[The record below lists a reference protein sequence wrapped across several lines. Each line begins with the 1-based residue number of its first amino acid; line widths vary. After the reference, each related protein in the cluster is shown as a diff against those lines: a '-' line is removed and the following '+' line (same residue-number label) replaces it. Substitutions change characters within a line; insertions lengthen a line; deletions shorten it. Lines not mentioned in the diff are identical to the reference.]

1 MLRVAFYTLG
11 CKVNQYESNAT
22 AQAFRERGDCIV
34 PYGERADVVII
45 NTCAVTEESERKGR
59 QIVRRS
65 RKQYPDA
72 VLAVMGCLS
81 QKNGRSG
88 LEEADIVIGS
98 DGKQTLPSLVD
109 AFLAGRN
116 PVERVGRIRDCHVY
130 ENAFSGHGE
139 RTRATVKI
147 EDGCNNFCTYCIIP
161 YLRGPVRSR
170 PKEDALA
177 EIRRLAAD
185 GYREIV
191 LTGIH
196 LDSYGKDL
204 EKTSLADL
212 LEEIEKIDGVERVR
226 LGSLEPVFMSEA
238 NVRRLASCEKL
249 CPQFHLSL
257 QSGCARTLKA
267 MNRHYTPQEFS
278 ESVAFIRRYIPQA
291 ALTTDVIVGFP
302 GETEEDF
309 LESLSFVK
317 KTAFSKV
324 HVFPYSSRPGT
335 RAAEF
340 PDPVAPDIRKRR
352 TAEML
357 AVAEEAEASFLRSLI
372 GKTESVLFERG
383 KNGIYSGHCRNYA
396 EVRVAS
402 RTDLTNRILPVLVD
416 GAEKTYCTGRIRP
429 DGK

>member
-1 MLRVAFYTLG
+1 
-11 CKVNQYESNAT
+11 
-22 AQAFRERGDCIV
+22 
-34 PYGERADVVII
+34 
-45 NTCAVTEESERKGR
+45 
-59 QIVRRS
+59 
-65 RKQYPDA
+65 
-72 VLAVMGCLS
+72 
-81 QKNGRSG
+81 
-88 LEEADIVIGS
+88 
-98 DGKQTLPSLVD
+98 
-109 AFLAGRN
+109 
-116 PVERVGRIRDCHVY
+116 
-130 ENAFSGHGE
+130 
-139 RTRATVKI
+139 
-147 EDGCNNFCTYCIIP
+147 
-161 YLRGPVRSR
+161 
-170 PKEDALA
+170 
-177 EIRRLAAD
+177 
-185 GYREIV
+185 
-191 LTGIH
+191 
-196 LDSYGKDL
+196 
-204 EKTSLADL
+204 
-212 LEEIEKIDGVERVR
+212 
-226 LGSLEPVFMSEA
+226 MSEA
-238 NVRRLASCEKL
+238 NVQRLASCEKL

-383 KNGIYSGHCRNYA
+383 KNGFYSGHCRNYA

-402 RTDLTNRILPVLVD
+402 RTDLTNRILSVLVD